1 MDKPAG
7 ECAGMISIIIRTRNE
22 ERWIREC
29 LRRIQQQTITDVEIV
44 LVDNNSTDQTVA
56 RAKQVYPNLKFVTI
70 DEYLPG
76 QAINAGIRASCGE
89 CIAILSA
96 HCLPVKDDWL
106 ATLVANCEDKAVAGV
121 YGRQIPTS
129 YSSAQDK
136 RDLLV
141 TFGLDKHIQKKDFF
155 FHNANSLIRRELWEQ
170 FSFDEEVSNIEDR
183 VWAKQVIDAGYVLVY
198 EPDAAV
204 YHYHGIY
211 QNNDE
216 RRVEGAV
223 RVMEVLEQAAD
234 ENTTPPMD
242 PSALE
247 IAAII
252 PVRGGADSVDAN
264 LALIEKSV
272 RAAKESKYIDRVILA
287 SDDAELGKQAERLG
301 VEAPF
306 LRPPELS
313 EPGVRA
319 DEVLRYSLMQLE
331 SAGYLPDLV
340 VPLEV
345 TYPFRPA
352 GLLDKLIV
360 LLAANGL
367 DTAIAAHSEHR
378 PYWKKDTDGVVLT
391 EEYAQARQDRTPLY
405 IGLLSLGCVTY
416 AEFIRQGSR
425 LGKRIGVYEINDPF
439 AAIEIRE
446 TKDIGLL
453 GLLSSAVEKWR
464 AGS

>member
-1 MDKPAG
+1 
-7 ECAGMISIIIRTRNE
+7 MISIIIRTYNE

-29 LRRIQQQTITDVEIV
+29 LRRIQQQSIHDVEIV

-56 RAKQVYPNLKFVTI
+56 RARQVYPELTLVTI
-70 DEYLPG
+70 DKYLPG
-76 QAINAGIRASCGE
+76 QAINTGIHASKGE
-89 CIAILSA
+89 YIAILSA

-106 ATLVANCEDKAVAGV
+106 EQLLANCEDKTVAGV

-129 YSSAQDK
+129 FSSAQDK

-141 TFGLDKHIQKKDFF
+141 TFGLDKRIQKKDIF

-170 FSFDEEVSNIEDR
+170 FPFDEQVTNIEDR

-198 EPDAAV
+198 EPEAAV

-216 RRVEGAV
+216 RRVQGAV
-223 RVMEVLEQAAD
+223 RVMEVLEQPAEAGD
-234 ENTTPPMD
+234 SPPMD
-242 PSALE
+242 PATLE
-247 IAAII
+247 VAAII
-252 PVRGGADSVDAN
+252 PVRAGGAGIDGN

-272 RAAKESKYIDRVILA
+272 QAAKQSKYIGRIILA
-287 SDDAELGKQAERLG
+287 SDDAELSKQAESLG

-306 LRPPELS
+306 VRPTTLS
-313 EPGVRA
+313 QPGVRV
-319 DEVLRYSLMQLE
+319 DEVLRYSLKQLE
-331 SAGYLPDLV
+331 DSGYSPDLI

-345 TYPFRPA
+345 TYPFRPV
-352 GLLDKLIV
+352 GLIDKLV
-360 LLAANGL
+360 HLLAENGL

-378 PYWKKDTDGVVLT
+378 PYWQKDTDGVVLT
-391 EEYAQARQDRTPLY
+391 EEYAQARQERTPLY

-425 LGKRIGVYEINDPF
+425 LGKRIGVYEVADPF
-439 AAIEIRE
+439 AAIEVRE
-446 TKDIGLL
+446 PKDLTLLTLL
-453 GLLSSAVEKWR
+453 GPVIKQWQANQP
-464 AGS
+464 